1 MTQRRFLCSFNSLI
15 KMSDFI
21 ILLVLALQCLRLV
34 AENDRPWVAAAADL
48 IVLKGVV
55 AAGQ

>member
-1 MTQRRFLCSFNSLI
+1 
-15 KMSDFI
+15 MSDFI